1 MSNEVDTH
9 THILKQGVIS
19 IHLHTLACMHWA
31 VNYLRMITWRETFL
45 IRPKSVH
52 YMHAIRGKMDRMS
65 IISSCHQFNN
75 VVNETNKRRHRES
88 LGHSHV
94 HSQKPL
100 MCLYI
105 SLSLWVCPLFQLLPP
120 SSSSPVKAIKWLT
133 RAPLSIFHSTH
144 PSIFASFAQWSK
156 VFDELKDHDIFKH
169 MHTSARRLEMSR
181 LKMFPCIN
189 LSIVRISQVLIRRRR
204 RSRKKT
210 TVRLFFNVSIFD
222 IPDDEDQY
230 CFDREQISLVFFFSV
245 SLSLARFFNNKI
257 DRWWSSSS
265 PVRSQTHSERECR
278 LAEKKK

>member
-75 VVNETNKRRHRES
+75 VVDETNKGRQRERERVS
-88 LGHSHV
+88 DIHTSTLR
-94 HSQKPL
+94 
-100 MCLYI
+100 
-105 SLSLWVCPLFQLLPP
+105 SLSCVCIYLYRYESVHCSSCCRRRRLLLL
-120 SSSSPVKAIKWLT
+120 SKLVRDVRKAIKWLT
-133 RAPLSIFHSTH
+133 RAPLSIFLSTH
-144 PSIFASFAQWSK
+144 PSIFGSFAQWSK

-204 RSRKKT
+204 RSRKKNCPSFLQCFNIWHSRRRRSILLWSRT
-210 TVRLFFNVSIFD
+210 NFARL
-222 IPDDEDQY
+222 
-230 CFDREQISLVFFFSV
+230 SLL
-245 SLSLARFFNNKI
+245 SLSLVLVFSTIRLI
-257 DRWWSSSS
+257 DDDHHHR
-265 PVRSQTHSERECR
+265 Q
-278 LAEKKK
+278 